1 MNYKKWMF
9 GGQYEYKNWQQFKE
23 VVNAID
29 LTEQPLKQSNKFI
42 LGFEYNPSA
51 AYGDKNKSIF
61 KKAVYRLGFHY
72 GNTPIEI
79 DSVQLTD
86 FGMNLG
92 ISVPLISSRSLSMMN
107 MGIGLGKMGTTDNGL
122 IQENY
127 FKIFF
132 GFSMGPSNYDKW
144 FRKRKYD

>member
-1 MNYKKWMF
+1 MKRLIN
-9 GGQYEYKNWQQFKE
+9 
-23 VVNAID
+23 
-29 LTEQPLKQSNKFI
+29 
-42 LGFEYNPSA
+42 
-51 AYGDKNKSIF
+51 KNKSIF

-72 GNTPIEI
+72 GNTPIQI
-79 DSVQLTD
+79 DSMQLKD

-92 ISVPLISSRSLSMMN
+92 VSVPLISSRSLSMMN
-107 MGIGLGKMGTTDNGL
+107 MGIGLGKMGSTNNGL